1 MTAAPKAISHGL
13 GGGAGAALGAFAG
26 TSAANAGEAAEAASA
41 AKSDNTTFFFIESAP
56 LFDRPEGSDRS
67 PLPVILRTEP
77 PNLPGCDRSGR
88 VLTCVTRKFR
98 PVACRRGKPKTGAT
112 AAFLGEL
119 ARYRKKVS
127 GCCVNVTIPAR
138 DPIPQLMNS
147 HSFPQGVTGRLQP
160 ICNCAS
166 ALQAAAAFLRLASRR
181 ESTSATI

>member
-1 MTAAPKAISHGL
+1 MIPAPKAISHGL
-13 GGGAGAALGAFAG
+13 GGGAGAATGAFAG
-26 TSAANAGEAAEAASA
+26 MSAANNADEAAEAASA

-127 GCCVNVTIPAR
+127 RCCVNVTIPAR
-138 DPIPQLMNS
+138 AAHEFS
-147 HSFPQGVTGRLQP
+147 CGHTG
-160 ICNCAS
+160 
-166 ALQAAAAFLRLASRR
+166 FHR
-181 ESTSATI
+181 ESPVDFTRS